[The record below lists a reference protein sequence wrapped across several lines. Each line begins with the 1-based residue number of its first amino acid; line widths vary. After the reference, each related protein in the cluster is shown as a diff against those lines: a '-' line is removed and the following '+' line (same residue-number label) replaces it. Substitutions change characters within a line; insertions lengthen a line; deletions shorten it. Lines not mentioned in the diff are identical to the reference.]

1 MCKYIFNVDNPWH
14 AAMVYQHDYTSKS
27 KTNGWAESKTK
38 NLLTVKLYEN
48 TKTYNVSLL
57 NSTFSCKTKN
67 ILTDVKQ
74 NILKSD
80 GNWFLNTCNN
90 YLQETVNKKSIRFSV
105 KSYNEL
111 KVTDVIVYI
120 KCQYL
125 KVQPT
130 EQVCSSNF

>member
-90 YLQETVNKKSIRFSV
+90 YLQETVIKKSIRFSV

-125 KVQPT
+125 KVQLT

>member
-14 AAMVYQHDYTSKS
+14 AAMVYQHDYISKS
-27 KTNGWAESKTK
+27 TTNGWAESKTK

-90 YLQETVNKKSIRFSV
+90 YLQETVIKKSIRFSV

-125 KVQPT
+125 KVQLT

>member
-1 MCKYIFNVDNPWH
+1 
-14 AAMVYQHDYTSKS
+14 MVYQHDYTSKS
-27 KTNGWAESKTK
+27 TTNGLAESKTK

-80 GNWFLNTCNN
+80 GN
-90 YLQETVNKKSIRFSV
+90 
-105 KSYNEL
+105 
-111 KVTDVIVYI
+111 
-120 KCQYL
+120 
-125 KVQPT
+125 
-130 EQVCSSNF
+130 